1 MSDNHRFCLLGFAP
15 ESEKRIKKIIEHE
28 SFGRNVAWTTANDS
42 ALSGVIINAAFLA
55 TPQIQKFLSH
65 INLPVVCAYN
75 NADGK
80 SLAEKHSFTAIDL
93 HNPQHIPSWLQVLF
107 GESFATESSKEP
119 DPAVATPDAVPS
131 FADSTKAPAP
141 HNAATGNRPIH
152 NDTQALLNHI
162 RKRDAVIIKATAGDS
177 TTWIKPSAGV
187 VYIDYPREN
196 VPGFDRWQWQV
207 VDEYAIPDSSRQL
220 KIDLWIF
227 ESIWQS
233 EIDGSKYV
241 DNHSFYRLTRWPQ
254 PLSRHGRTEAL
265 RLAACAQSYPVNL
278 DILHEKTNYPHHR
291 IKRFIFATLLAGQTE
306 VVNKPAAPRR
316 QEAPQDERKVA
327 EKRSLL
333 QRFREKLGL

>member
-28 SFGRNVAWTTANDS
+28 PAGHAVAWTTANDA
-42 ALSGVIINAAFLA
+42 ALSGVVINAAFLA
-55 TPQIQKFLSH
+55 TPQIQKFLSQ

-75 NADGK
+75 NADGRA
-80 SLAEKHSFTAIDL
+80 LAEKYRHAAIDL
-93 HNPQHIPSWLQVLF
+93 HNPRDIAPWLQTLF
-107 GESFATESSKEP
+107 GQPVREAAAAPPADPVREESA
-119 DPAVATPDAVPS
+119 PAAPS
-131 FADSTKAPAP
+131 APAP
-141 HNAATGNRPIH
+141 LAAVVAPAANRPIE
-152 NDTQALLNHI
+152 DGTQALLNHI
-162 RKRDAVIIKATAGDS
+162 RKRDAITIKAVAGDS
-177 TTWIKPSAGV
+177 TTWIKPAAGLV
-187 VYIDYPREN
+187 FIDYPRES
-196 VPGFDRWQWQV
+196 VPGFDRWQWQEV
-207 VDEYAIPDSSRQL
+207 NEAAIPEGARQL

-233 EIDGSKYV
+233 EIDGGKYV
-241 DNHSFYRLTRWPQ
+241 DNHSFYQLTRWPQ

-306 VVNKPAAPRR
+306 VVGKPAAPRR
-316 QEAPQDERKVA
+316 VEVPQNDKKIA

>member
-15 ESEKRIKKIIEHE
+15 ESEKRIKKIVEHE
-28 SFGRNVAWTTANDS
+28 PIGRNVAWTTANDS

-55 TPQIQKFLSH
+55 TPQIQKFLSQ

-75 NADGK
+75 NQDGK
-80 SLAEKHSFTAIDL
+80 KLAEKHSFTAIDL
-93 HNPQHIPSWLQVLF
+93 HNPQNIPPWLQVLF
-107 GESFATESSKEP
+107 GSTAIREEA
-119 DPAVATPDAVPS
+119 PA
-131 FADSTKAPAP
+131 APAP
-141 HNAATGNRPIH
+141 LMQTTAAAPVHKPAPQAPQYASTANRPIQ

-162 RKRDAVIIKATAGDS
+162 RKRDAIIIKAVAGDS

-187 VYIDYPREN
+187 VFIDYPREN
-196 VPGFDRWQWQV
+196 VPGFDRWQWQQV
-207 VDEYAIPDSSRQL
+207 EESSIPETSRQL

-241 DNHSFYRLTRWPQ
+241 DNHSFYQLTRWPQ

-306 VVNKPAAPRR
+306 VVSKPVTPR
-316 QEAPQDERKVA
+316 QTEAPQDERKVA

>member
-15 ESEKRIKKIIEHE
+15 ESEKRIKKIIENE
-28 SFGRNVAWTTANDS
+28 PAGQGVAWTTANDS

-55 TPQIQKFLSH
+55 TPQIQKFLGH
-65 INLPVVCAYN
+65 VNLPVVCAYN
-75 NADGK
+75 NQDGK
-80 SLAEKHSFTAIDL
+80 ALAEKYRHLAIDL
-93 HNPQHIPSWLQVLF
+93 HNPQDVLPWLQTLF
-107 GESFATESSKEP
+107 GKAVRQEATPSAPAKAQQEA
-119 DPAVATPDAVPS
+119 PAVQVRHTS
-131 FADSTKAPAP
+131 SSTA
-141 HNAATGNRPIH
+141 NRPIQ

-162 RKRDAVIIKATAGDS
+162 RRRDAITIKATAGDS
-177 TTWIKPSAGV
+177 TTWIKPSAGLV
-187 VYIDYPREN
+187 FIDYPRES
-196 VPGFDRWQWQV
+196 VPGFDRWQWQE
-207 VDEYAIPDSSRQL
+207 VDESAIPDTSRQL

-241 DNHSFYRLTRWPQ
+241 DNHSFYQLTRWPQ
-254 PLSRHGRTEAL
+254 PLNRHGRTEAL

-306 VVNKPAAPRR
+306 IVGKPVMPR
-316 QEAPQDERKVA
+316 QAEAPQDERKIA